1 MTDLIGLPIK
11 LERTS
16 DGVCAACGGTVVVN
30 GRSSGPHCASQRCA
44 SCHRHR
50 GWLPKPRRLPG
61 LPGGPVWT
69 ADLSDHRPQFCNWL
83 RTGGAR
89 GGSVNSTHDPKRMQ

>member
-16 DGVCAACGGTVVVN
+16 DGLCAACGGTVVVI
-30 GRSSGPHCASQRCA
+30 GRSSGPHCASLRCA

-50 GWLPKPRRLPG
+50 GWLPKSSP
-61 LPGGPVWT
+61 T
-69 ADLSDHRPQFCNWL
+69 S
-83 RTGGAR
+83 
-89 GGSVNSTHDPKRMQ
+89 